1 MDEKN
6 NERYEPIKI
15 EIEVGRGVN
24 PMTITDGLMHYL
36 AEEAY
41 GNCFGGVSVE
51 KEALMYEDVRV
62 IGEALLSVYKSYQ
75 KREAFREKYYQV

>member
-1 MDEKN
+1 MDEDKK
-6 NERYEPIKI
+6 YKPMKI

-24 PMTITDGLMHYL
+24 PMTITDGLIHYL
-36 AEEAY
+36 AKEAY
-41 GNCFGGVSVE
+41 GDCYGVSVE
-51 KEALMYEDVRV
+51 KEALMYEDIRV

>member
-6 NERYEPIKI
+6 DERYEPIKI

-24 PMTITDGLMHYL
+24 PMTITDGLIHYL

-41 GNCFGGVSVE
+41 GNRFGVSVE
-51 KEALMYEDVRV
+51 KEVLMYEDIRM
-62 IGEALLSVYKSYQ
+62 IGEALLSVYRSYQ
-75 KREAFREKYYQV
+75 KREDLRERYYRV